1 MAKGLRKDPSQPDID
16 LEELHKV
23 SSRLTSK
30 VCISCVCLSRSS
42 PDHLFTLSFAPRHIF
57 LATIPDA
64 TEASWAQGFW
74 APPGRLL
81 ELYQKQVPGCLEL
94 GTGPMGRY
102 VRILRLE
109 IMFFCDR

>member
-16 LEELHKV
+16 LVELHELHKQSLHFLRV
-23 SSRLTSK
+23 FVHS
-30 VCISCVCLSRSS
+30 
-42 PDHLFTLSFAPRHIF
+42 DHPFAAPRHIF

-81 ELYQKQVPGCLEL
+81 ELYQKQVPW
-94 GTGPMGRY
+94 TAMGRY
-102 VRILRLE
+102 VRDVWSLFLCNI
-109 IMFFCDR
+109 F

>member
-16 LEELHKV
+16 LVELHELHKV

-30 VCISCVCLSRSS
+30 QSLHFLRVFVHS
-42 PDHLFTLSFAPRHIF
+42 DHPFAAPRHIF

-81 ELYQKQVPGCLEL
+81 ELYQKQVPWTAVAMCA
-94 GTGPMGRY
+94 
-102 VRILRLE
+102 
-109 IMFFCDR
+109 MFGVYFCATFSKAKSNT